1 VSKRDRHDGDRRGE
15 RRDSQ
20 PDDEQQRRTG
30 EPDAQEGDSLTA
42 LKAILSKVASLLN
55 PLQLTQEESIR
66 LVEQLYGSVL
76 ETDVRLAGE
85 ADDARKSSVLAQI
98 QNATISR
105 VGDKIVVDYSA
116 SREPA
121 AEAAPAKP
129 AVSPSSE
136 SPSAGAPR
144 PNRPPAER
152 GPAERGPARDGQP
165 RPTRTESS
173 PAESSPAVRPAAEEP
188 APERPAFDEPAPE
201 EPAGES

>member
-1 VSKRDRHDGDRRGE
+1 MSKRDRHDGDRRGE